1 MDYKLIVESIK
12 DEGKLLHDICDYIQ
26 IDNKT
31 IAFGNDTS
39 PSKTDIRINFY
50 VNKDWV
56 IKINSK
62 NELTQ
67 NDFIEMIKVIDNYN
81 NSGIYV
87 PSYLQSPDGNYL
99 YEFNLEKIEFV
110 SWIEE
115 YVPYEI
121 CNFND
126 YSDNIKFEVLKN
138 TAKYM
143 AKNSNKD
150 LMSRWSMWSII
161 ELPD

>member
-1 MDYKLIVESIK
+1 MGYKLIVESIK

-67 NDFIEMIKVIDNYN
+67 NDFIELIKVIDNYN
-81 NSGIYV
+81 NSAFMYQV
-87 PSYLQSPDGNYL
+87 T
-99 YEFNLEKIEFV
+99 FNL
-110 SWIEE
+110 
-115 YVPYEI
+115 PMEI
-121 CNFND
+121 
-126 YSDNIKFEVLKN
+126 
-138 TAKYM
+138 TYM
-143 AKNSNKD
+143 NLTWKK
-150 LMSRWSMWSII
+150 
-161 ELPD
+161 

>member
-1 MDYKLIVESIK
+1 M
-12 DEGKLLHDICDYIQ
+12 
-26 IDNKT
+26 
-31 IAFGNDTS
+31 
-39 PSKTDIRINFY
+39 
-50 VNKDWV
+50 
-56 IKINSK
+56 
-62 NELTQ
+62 
-67 NDFIEMIKVIDNYN
+67 
-81 NSGIYV
+81 
-87 PSYLQSPDGNYL
+87 
-99 YEFNLEKIEFV
+99 EKIEFV